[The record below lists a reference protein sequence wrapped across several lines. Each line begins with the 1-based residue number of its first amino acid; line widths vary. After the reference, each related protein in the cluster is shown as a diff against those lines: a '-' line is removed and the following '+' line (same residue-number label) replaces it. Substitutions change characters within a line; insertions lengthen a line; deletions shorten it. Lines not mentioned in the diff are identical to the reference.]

1 MMSPKSYSWPF
12 LEVFTTR
19 SPAPVPV
26 RSLALTLR
34 LVRISIDDFCAQ
46 LQDFPSF
53 FNDVADDA
61 YQNNLT

>member
-26 RSLALTLR
+26 CSLALTLR
-34 LVRISIDDFCAQ
+34 LVRISIDDFLCSTSR
-46 LQDFPSF
+46 LSFF